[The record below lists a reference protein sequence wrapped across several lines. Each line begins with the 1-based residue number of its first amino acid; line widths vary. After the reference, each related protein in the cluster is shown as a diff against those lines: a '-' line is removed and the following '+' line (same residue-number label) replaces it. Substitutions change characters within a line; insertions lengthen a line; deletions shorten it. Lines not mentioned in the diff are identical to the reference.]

1 MVEESEIEEWLDQM
15 KQMIRNDRFKIEMN
29 QNRVGNI
36 KLFQEYLIN
45 EENVKSILLNLTVN
59 DFCEKVQNEHVGFRH
74 EWLYIFGKEIS
85 LLKRY
90 EDEDTIVPLYIKL
103 NMLENKFLI
112 ISILLKSNDNFLED
126 VIKPICIGDFTLI
139 RYKSLF

>member
-90 EDEDTIVPLYIKL
+90 EDEDTIVPLYMKL

-112 ISILLKSNDNFLED
+112 IVSFHEQKYPLDYYF
-126 VIKPICIGDFTLI
+126 
-139 RYKSLF
+139 R

>member
-59 DFCEKVQNEHVGFRH
+59 DFCEKFKMNTLDLDMNGYTFSE
-74 EWLYIFGKEIS
+74 K
-85 LLKRY
+85 
-90 EDEDTIVPLYIKL
+90 
-103 NMLENKFLI
+103 KFH
-112 ISILLKSNDNFLED
+112 
-126 VIKPICIGDFTLI
+126 
-139 RYKSLF
+139 Y